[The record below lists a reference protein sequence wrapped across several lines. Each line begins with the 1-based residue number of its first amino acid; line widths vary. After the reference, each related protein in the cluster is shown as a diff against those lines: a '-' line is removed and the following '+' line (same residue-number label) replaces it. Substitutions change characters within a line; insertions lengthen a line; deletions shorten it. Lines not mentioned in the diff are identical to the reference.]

1 MTRVALT
8 FDAEHPS
15 RPARPGNAERLLDV
29 LERERV
35 RATFFVQGRWATAYP
50 EVARRIAAAGHV
62 VGNHSRS
69 HAPMTALT
77 DDGIRR
83 SVRECERIVGRI
95 TGADT
100 RPWFRCPY
108 GEGAHDARVLGV
120 LDGLGYRNVHWD
132 VDTRDWDEERG
143 GAEVAAAALAAV
155 EGAADAAVVLL
166 HTWPDATVAAIEPA
180 IGALRQADAEL
191 VAVDAL

>member
-35 RATFFVQGRWATAYP
+35 RATFFVEGRWATAYP
-50 EVARRIAAAGHV
+50 EIARRIGAAGHL

-77 DDGIRR
+77 DEGIRR
-83 SVRECERIVGRI
+83 SVGECERIVERI
-95 TGADT
+95 TGAHS

-108 GEGAHDARVLGV
+108 GEGADDSRVLGV

-132 VDTRDWDEERG
+132 VDTRDWDDERG
-143 GAEVAAAALAAV
+143 GAEVAAAALAAAD
-155 EGAADAAVVLL
+155 GAADSAVVLL

-180 IGALRQADAEL
+180 ITGLRQAGAEL